1 MQSLKF
7 WTAGFSLLAF
17 LIVVAPAKA
26 DLHFWRI
33 NEVFSN
39 AAGNV
44 QFIEMRE
51 AFGQNGQDKLATSGA
66 FAHTFDTNAI
76 NPAYIYP
83 NDLSSTATANKFF
96 LMATSD
102 FDALPNSPTPD
113 YIIQNNFFF
122 VTGDTLN
129 FANGVD
135 TFTFTNGQLPLDNT
149 SSMNRVGTSGNNFN
163 TGLNSPTNFAGIT
176 GSVVAPEP
184 SGLFLAAMASV
195 AFLAL
200 SRRAKKVIAL

>member
-1 MQSLKF
+1 MRSQKL
-7 WTAGFSLLAF
+7 WTTGFSLLSF
-17 LIVVAPAKA
+17 LIVVTPAKA
-26 DLHFWRI
+26 DLHTWAI
-33 NEVFSN
+33 NEIFSN

-51 AFGQNGQDKLATSGA
+51 LFGSNGQDKLATSSS

-76 NPAYIYP
+76 NPAYTYLTDLP
-83 NDLSSTATANKFF
+83 NAATANKLF

-113 YIIQNNFFF
+113 YIIPNNFFF

-129 FANGVD
+129 FSEGVS
-135 TFTFTNGQLPLDNT
+135 TFTFTNGQLPLNN
-149 SSMNRVGTSGNNFN
+149 SSSLNRDFS
-163 TGLNSPTNFAGIT
+163 TGLNSPTNFAGVT

-184 SGLFLAAMASV
+184 SGLLLAAMASV

-200 SRRAKKVIAL
+200 SRRAKAASEL